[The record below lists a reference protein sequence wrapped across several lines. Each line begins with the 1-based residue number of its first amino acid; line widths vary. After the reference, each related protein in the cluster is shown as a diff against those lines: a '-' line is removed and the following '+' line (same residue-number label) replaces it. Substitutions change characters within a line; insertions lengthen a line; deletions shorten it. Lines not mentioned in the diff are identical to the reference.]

1 MESKPNDAQAALAKA
16 PVELEKSGPVFDR
29 ARRLAGALFDTDH
42 SHAGIVLVGEGA
54 ADTRLHHLQTLP
66 KVSPG
71 ARWVVRHGEILWIE
85 DASRH
90 PLFEGYAVDPG
101 ASSVGFYVAAPI
113 RLDDGSIPGV
123 LAVGGPEPRPY
134 DPSLA
139 AHLQDLADFVADEW
153 IRVRATQARDAAHG
167 TLASIVQSAPLSLA
181 LTDREMRLV
190 HASPTW
196 FEEREL
202 TAEAAIGKSM
212 YALAPEVFE
221 PWRKAFEKCLAG
233 RTLYAEKAAVPRP
246 DGQMSWLQA
255 RVAPWRDAAGEVG
268 GLIMVAHDITQMIE
282 AMDLTT
288 RSEQRL
294 KLAVETAKLYVW
306 ELDYANQSISKVG
319 SEEDFFEV
327 PQTYQQVVAD
337 PWESIE
343 VCDRPAV
350 IAGWKQFLK
359 DGTPFQP
366 EYRMRR
372 DDGREIWVASA
383 GSIILGDDGR
393 PIRFVG
399 ALQDVT
405 KRKAQERAL
414 IQAKEDAEAAN
425 RAKSG
430 FLATVS
436 HEIRTPLNGL
446 LGMAQ
451 AMGAGPL
458 EPAQAER
465 LGIIRQSGEGL
476 LAILNEVLDLSKI
489 EAGKLTL
496 EDGEFDV
503 AEVAQAAC
511 GTFQAV
517 AEHKGL
523 DFELKVLPAAR
534 GSYRGD
540 PMRVRQIL
548 YNLIANAL
556 KFTDR
561 GAVTILVGRRGEAL
575 RLQVR
580 DTGIGMTAEQQLN
593 LFQAFEQA
601 EVSTTRRYGGT
612 GLGLAI
618 CRELAELMGGR
629 IRLTSAPGRGSSF
642 TVILPLPKVEPRAR
656 APQEPTPAA
665 NSEGLD
671 RPLRVLAAEDNSV
684 NQLVLKT
691 LLNQMGVDPVMVG
704 DGRAAIEAWEREPW
718 DLILMDVQ
726 MPLVDGPTATM
737 EIRTREMVSG
747 RARTPIVALT
757 ANAMD
762 DQVVKYRAA
771 GMDGFVAKPIAA
783 SRLFA
788 ALQAALDGGAQ
799 PGAEA
804 AA

>member
-1 MESKPNDAQAALAKA
+1 VGNKPNDAQAALAKA
-16 PVELEKSGPVFDR
+16 PAELEKSGPVFDR
-29 ARRLAGALFDTDH
+29 ARRLAGALFDTDQ
-42 SHAGIVLVGEGA
+42 SHAGIVLVGEGG
-54 ADTRLHHLQTLP
+54 ADTRLHPLQTLP

-71 ARWVVRHGEILWIE
+71 ARWVVRHGEILWVE

-90 PLFEGYAVDPG
+90 PLFNGYASAPSG
-101 ASSVGFYVAAPI
+101 PPVGFYVAAPI

-123 LAVGGPEPRPY
+123 LAVGGLKSRLY
-134 DPSLA
+134 DPALA
-139 AHLQDLADFVADEW
+139 DHLQDLADFVADEW

-196 FEEREL
+196 LDERGF

-212 YALAPEVFE
+212 YELEPHVFE
-221 PWRKAFEKCLAG
+221 PWRRAFEKCLAG

-246 DGQMSWLQA
+246 DGGMSWMQA

-268 GLIMVAHDITQMIE
+268 GLIMVAHDLTQMIE
-282 AMDLTT
+282 AMDRTT

-306 ELDYANQSISKVG
+306 ELDYVDQSICKVG
-319 SEEDFFEV
+319 SEADFFDV
-327 PQTYQQVVAD
+327 PQTYEQVTGR
-337 PWESIE
+337 PWD
-343 VCDRPAV
+343 VVDARDRPAV
-350 IAGWKQFLK
+350 MAGWKQSLK
-359 DGTPFQP
+359 DGIPFVP
-366 EYRMRR
+366 EYRIRR
-372 DDGREIWVASA
+372 EDDREVWVASA
-383 GSIILGDDGR
+383 SSIILDDKGQ

-414 IQAKEDAEAAN
+414 IQAKEEAEAAN

-451 AMGAGPL
+451 AMAKGPL
-458 EPAQAER
+458 DPAQAER
-465 LGIIRQSGEGL
+465 LEIIRQSGEGL

-496 EDGEFDV
+496 EDGEFDI
-503 AEVAQAAC
+503 AELAQAAC

-517 AEHKGL
+517 AENKSL
-523 DFELKVLPAAR
+523 DFELKVLPGAR
-534 GSYRGD
+534 GFYRGD

-580 DTGIGMTAEQQLN
+580 DTGIGMTAEQQRR

-601 EVSTTRRYGGT
+601 EASTTRRYGGT
-612 GLGLAI
+612 GLGLSI
-618 CRELAELMGGR
+618 SRELAELMGGR

-642 TVILPLPKVEPRAR
+642 TVIVPLPKIEPQAR
-656 APQEPTPAA
+656 APQEPAPAA
-665 NSEGLD
+665 SVEPLD

-691 LLNQMGVDPVMVG
+691 LLNQVGVDPVMVG
-704 DGRAAIEAWEREPW
+704 DGRQAIEAWEREPW

-737 EIRTREMVSG
+737 EIRTREVVSG
-747 RARTPIVALT
+747 RPRTPIVALT

-762 DQVVKYRAA
+762 DQVARYRAA

-783 SRLFA
+783 SKLFA
-788 ALQAALDGGAQ
+788 ALQAALDGGVQ
-799 PGAEA
+799 PGAEVA
-804 AA
+804 A

>member
-1 MESKPNDAQAALAKA
+1 MGSKPNDAQAALAPA
-16 PVELEKSGPVFDR
+16 ELEKSGPVFDR
-29 ARRLAGALFDTDH
+29 ARRLAGALFDTDQ
-42 SHAGIVLVGEGA
+42 SHAGIVLVGEGD
-54 ADTRLHHLQTLP
+54 ADTRLHPLQTLP
-66 KVSPG
+66 RVSPG

-90 PLFEGYAVDPG
+90 PLFDGYAAGPG
-101 ASSVGFYVAAPI
+101 ASPVGFYVAAPI

-123 LAVGGPEPRPY
+123 LAVGGSQPRLY
-134 DPSLA
+134 DAALA
-139 AHLQDLADFVADEW
+139 DHLQDLADFVADEW

-196 FEEREL
+196 LEERAL

-221 PWRKAFEKCLAG
+221 PWRKSFEKCLAG
-233 RTLYAEKAAVPRP
+233 KTLYAEKASVPRP

-268 GLIMVAHDITQMIE
+268 GLIMVAHDITRMIE
-282 AMDLTT
+282 AMDRTT

-306 ELDYANQSISKVG
+306 ELDYGNQSMSKVG

-327 PQTYQQVVAD
+327 PQTYQQVVTE
-337 PWESIE
+337 PWEI
-343 VCDRPAV
+343 VDARDRPAV

-372 DDGREIWVASA
+372 DDGREIWVTSA
-383 GSIILGDDGR
+383 ASIILGDDGR

-451 AMGAGPL
+451 AMGNGPL

-503 AEVAQAAC
+503 AELAQAAC

-580 DTGIGMTAEQQLN
+580 DTGIGMTAEQQMN

-601 EVSTTRRYGGT
+601 ELSTTRRYGGT

-642 TVILPLPKVEPRAR
+642 TVILPLPKVEPRAH

-665 NSEGLD
+665 NSAGLD

-691 LLNQMGVDPVMVG
+691 LLNQVGVDPVMVG

-737 EIRTREMVSG
+737 EIRTREVVSG

-762 DQVVKYRAA
+762 DQVARYRAA